1 MISNSSP
8 ARDRLEKA
16 YFEFLEQEHYSK
28 ITVSDI
34 ISKAGVS
41 RTTFY
46 RHYTDI
52 FDMHKKVAE
61 RLSGE
66 IIDNC
71 MKRVIEAR
79 NEEECFNEILNIFN
93 SQEKYIILIS
103 GQNGSRYFFEA
114 MFYKTSENLFP
125 GFANISDDQLFR
137 IRFMTI
143 ATIGVYV
150 RDIMEGREHHTG
162 FITICKKM
170 LNFEELFG
178 GPYAK

>member
-1 MISNSSP
+1 MISRSNT

-16 YFEFLEQEHYSK
+16 YFEFIEQTHYSK

-61 RLSGE
+61 RLSSE

-71 MKRVIEAR
+71 MK
-79 NEEECFNEILNIFN
+79 
-93 SQEKYIILIS
+93 
-103 GQNGSRYFFEA
+103 
-114 MFYKTSENLFP
+114 
-125 GFANISDDQLFR
+125 
-137 IRFMTI
+137 
-143 ATIGVYV
+143 
-150 RDIMEGREHHTG
+150 
-162 FITICKKM
+162 
-170 LNFEELFG
+170 
-178 GPYAK
+178 